1 MNWTKKLFFLSI
13 GIAVPLVLGVF
24 FLELIFGSWLR
35 EDQWSKA
42 RALNIIR
49 DIQINYDVENIYGK
63 MQPIVTYTR
72 DKNGLRGSCKDNKDI
87 NVLTVGGSTTDQR
100 YISDGKTYQDYLQ
113 IQLSEKFGKQVCIS
127 NAGVDGH
134 TTFGHL
140 ESFKIWFPLIEGLKP
155 NYFLFYVG
163 INDAA
168 FRSELYYGYDR
179 FKIDDKS
186 IIRSTLRQ
194 KSAIYDLLRSLR
206 NIWYGIRGK
215 GLYVGH
221 SNSPLSKIVYTST
234 IKTNSV
240 EVQIAKNTEG
250 FEKRFLEL
258 MAQVRSYGAK
268 PICVSQP
275 HLFTKFV
282 DGNNKGV
289 DNVFEYAGVS
299 YNGLDYD
306 MSISALNSTMMRL
319 CLENDGYFI
328 DIASKKFENDD
339 FYDYVH
345 MTHSGVKR
353 LANYMYQEFVL
364 QKIRF

>member
-1 MNWTKKLFFLSI
+1 MSWTKRLFFLAI
-13 GIAVPLVLGVF
+13 GIVVPLILGVF

-35 EDQWSKA
+35 EDQWSKV
-42 RALNIIR
+42 RAINIIR
-49 DIQINYDVENIYGK
+49 DVQINYDVENIYGK
-63 MQPIVTYTR
+63 TLPTVTYTR

-87 NVLTVGGSTTDQR
+87 NVLTLGGSTTDQR
-100 YISDGKTYQDYLQ
+100 YISDGKTYQDFLQ
-113 IQLSEKFGKQVCIS
+113 VQLSEKFRKQVCIS

-140 ESFKIWFPLIEGLKP
+140 ESFKIWFPLIVELKP

-163 INDAA
+163 INDAG
-168 FRSELYYGYDR
+168 FRSEPNHGFDQVKR
-179 FKIDDKS
+179 DDES
-186 IIRSTLRQ
+186 IILSALRQ
-194 KSAIYDLLRSLR
+194 KSAIYDLLRNLR
-206 NIWYGIRGK
+206 NVWLGIRGNSA
-215 GLYVGH
+215 YAGH
-221 SNSPLSKIVYTST
+221 SIKLPSETDYTST

-240 EVQIAKNTEG
+240 EVQIAKNTEA

-268 PICVSQP
+268 PICISQP
-275 HLFTKFV
+275 HLFTKVV

-289 DNVFEYAGVS
+289 DNVFEYAGVT

-306 MSISALNSTMMRL
+306 ASISALSRTMMRL

-328 DIASKKFENDD
+328 DIASKKFENGD
-339 FYDYVH
+339 FYDPVH
-345 MTHSGVKR
+345 MTQSGAKR
-353 LANYMYQEFVL
+353 LANYMYEEFVR